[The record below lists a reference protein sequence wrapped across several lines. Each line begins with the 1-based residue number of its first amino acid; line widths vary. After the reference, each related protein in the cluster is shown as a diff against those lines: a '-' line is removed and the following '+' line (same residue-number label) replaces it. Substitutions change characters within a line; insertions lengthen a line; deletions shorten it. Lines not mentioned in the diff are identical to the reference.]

1 MKKIFL
7 LIFTCAFLMV
17 NVYAQKYTEHTLA
30 QGETLSMLAEK
41 YKTTVGDIMR
51 LNGMHADTKLV
62 IGQKIKI
69 PGSGQAVVRPGETK
83 TPATPKTA
91 TPAPPKSSSKTLT
104 HVVGPKETMYSI
116 SKKYGV
122 TIDQLVQWNYKKDNS
137 LEIGE
142 ILAVSVNGI
151 PEAVKLRKEQAA
163 TQVIT
168 TPPQQSPPLIVSEP
182 VNDNSNTVQQEKQPE
197 PAKETVIKKEE
208 VKPAPPVVAEPK
220 KERPAGNAAFDGSDN
235 FFAKDYSA
243 LSGSTSSANGTA
255 MIFKTASGWND
266 KKYYVLM
273 NEAPSGSIVKIS
285 AANGNVVFAKVLWR
299 LDDMK
304 ENKGLQFRIS
314 EAAAS
319 ALNVQGDKFP
329 LSIQYYQ

>member
-1 MKKIFL
+1 MKKMFL
-7 LIFTCAFLMV
+7 LLFSCTVLMM
-17 NVYAQKYTEHTLA
+17 NVFAQKYTEHTLA

-69 PGSGQAVVRPGETK
+69 PGSGQPITRPGETK
-83 TPATPKTA
+83 TS
-91 TPAPPKSSSKTLT
+91 TPAAKPVTTTPPKGSSKAIT

-122 TIDQLVQWNYKKDNS
+122 TIDQLQQWNYKKDNS

-151 PEAVKLRKEQAA
+151 PEAVKQRQALQSQA
-163 TQVIT
+163 ISS
-168 TPPQQSPPLIVSEP
+168 PPQQSPPLIVNEP
-182 VNDNSNTVQQEKQPE
+182 VIDNATQQKKAQE
-197 PAKETVIKKEE
+197 PAKEVIVKEE
-208 VKPAPPVVAEPK
+208 VKPVAPVVTETK
-220 KERPAGNAAFDGSDN
+220 KERPAGNAAPDGSDN
-235 FFAKDYSA
+235 FFAKDFA
-243 LSGSTSSANGTA
+243 TLSGNASGANGIA

-285 AANGNVVFAKVLWR
+285 ASNGNVVYAKVLWR

-314 EAAAS
+314 EAAAA

-329 LSIQYYQ
+329 LSVQYYQ